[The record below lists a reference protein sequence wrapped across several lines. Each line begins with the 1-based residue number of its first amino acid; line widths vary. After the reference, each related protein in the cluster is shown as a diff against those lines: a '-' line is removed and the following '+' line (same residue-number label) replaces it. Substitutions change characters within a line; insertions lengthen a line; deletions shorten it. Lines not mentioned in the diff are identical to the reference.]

1 MTRYTVHARR
11 PKFDGT
17 EQERRIRLGK
27 LLREAREDAGFIQA
41 AVAPLLGYKN
51 QSHISQI
58 ENANRTLDPIEL
70 ENFARLYGR
79 TLNDFATYRDDQPTT
94 EELRRRAEEFGR
106 VISEKQS
113 ANRDSRRG
121 RKPKITAKEKQQ
133 RKQYFD
139 ALALRHFKGQAIKK
153 SGEKS
158 EP

>member
-17 EQERRIRLGK
+17 EQKRRIRLGK

-41 AVAPLLGYKN
+41 VVAPTLGYKN

-58 ENANRTLDPIEL
+58 ENGNRTLDPIEL
-70 ENFARLYGR
+70 ENFARLYGK
-79 TLNDFATYRDDQPTT
+79 TLNDFATWRDDQPTT
-94 EELRRRAEEFGR
+94 EELRRRAEEFAHVGIATSESKSKRKRRPATRIISAEEAAALEELGR
-106 VISEKQS
+106 RLE
-113 ANRDSRRG
+113 
-121 RKPKITAKEKQQ
+121 AK
-133 RKQYFD
+133 
-139 ALALRHFKGQAIKK
+139 ALKE